1 MLILCTKNVRIMF
14 VKYVKYVCQIRYDN
28 EHLRWFY
35 IKVISNIFPLIYN
48 LFCEVTVTKESLYF
62 HFATKLIVLP
72 LLVIY
77 LFFIYLFIRNG
88 PL

>member
-1 MLILCTKNVRIMF
+1 MF

-35 IKVISNIFPLIYN
+35 FKIISNIFPLIYN

-77 LFFIYLFIRNG
+77 LFFIYLCIRNG
-88 PL
+88 AL